1 MIHNL
6 SCGNFNH
13 NLLWVI
19 IVLAASYFPIL
30 GGEIQPDAERTV
42 AARFAPVFY
51 QALGENPRSDYI
63 TKFDFDGDWRGDNN
77 WENAADKKFPLRA
90 YIYYAVSETRTH
102 YFIHYAVFHPR
113 DYKGGE
119 QKGRFL
125 SDLNREGAKIVGD
138 RDPSG
143 MLNDATI
150 AHENDMEGALVVVEK
165 TGKDIGKAR
174 VRFVETLAHN
184 AFLRYGIESSVTGV
198 GAFKADDG
206 RVSLY
211 IEPRGHGIEAYRG
224 DEKQKKFLIYKFT
237 GKAEDPE
244 SLKTDT
250 VGYELLPIRTT
261 LWPRARAAKRTST
274 YGKSHDYATIS
285 IDMASPTGRV
295 TAKKIKLGALGS
307 SFFGTEGGENMA
319 RPPWGWFDRDRRT
332 DPLGL
337 WFFDPAT
344 IIKRDFNL
352 GESFSTAYIRLPF
365 WA

>member
-1 MIHNL
+1 MNQVL
-6 SCGNFNH
+6 RFSR
-13 NLLWVI
+13 LLTV
-19 IVLAASYFPIL
+19 VAALCFGTLAASVA
-30 GGEIQPDAERTV
+30 PDADRDV

-77 WENAADKKFPLRA
+77 WENAGDKKFPLRA
-90 YIYYAVSETRTH
+90 FIYYAVSETKTH

-119 QKGRFL
+119 QKGRVI
-125 SDLNREGAKIVGD
+125 SDLIREGAKIVGE
-138 RDPSG
+138 RDPTG
-143 MLNDATI
+143 MMSDATL

-165 TGKDIGKAR
+165 IGKDISAAR

-184 AFLRYGIESSVTGV
+184 VFFRYAVESVEQGV
-198 GAFKADDG
+198 GRFKPNEE

-211 IEPRGHGIEAYRG
+211 IEPRGHGIEAY
-224 DEKQKKFLIYKFT
+224 DEDKTQTEGKKFLLYKFT
-237 GKAEDPE
+237 GKADDPE
-244 SLKTDT
+244 NPGSES
-250 VGYELLPIRTT
+250 VGYDLLPIRTT
-261 LWPRARAAKRTST
+261 LWPKARTASKKSQTF
-274 YGKSHDYATIS
+274 GKVNDYNTIS
-285 IDMASPTGRV
+285 INLAQPSGRKTVRKIRVGRV
-295 TAKKIKLGALGS
+295 GS
-307 SFFGTEGGENMA
+307 SFLGTKGGLNMA
-319 RPPWGWFDRDRRT
+319 RAPWGWFDRNRRT

-365 WA
+365 WASR